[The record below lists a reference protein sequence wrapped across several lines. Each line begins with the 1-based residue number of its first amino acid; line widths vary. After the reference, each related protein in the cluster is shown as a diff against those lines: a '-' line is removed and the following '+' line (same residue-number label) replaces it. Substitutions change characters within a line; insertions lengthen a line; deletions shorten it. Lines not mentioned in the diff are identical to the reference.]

1 MLIKYKNHLCGLY
14 QIRISNTYIKPSC
27 TNSVMR
33 LLIVLLI
40 TSAFIFSNMLI
51 ATATVSASIS
61 DDYCF
66 DQDLEDSLCYETK
79 KACEKER
86 KNDLMAESKC
96 YKAID

>member
-1 MLIKYKNHLCGLY
+1 MVLY
-14 QIRISNTYIKPSC
+14 QIRISNTYIIQVVLTP
-27 TNSVMR
+27 VMR

-40 TSAFIFSNMLI
+40 TSAFIFSNMP
-51 ATATVSASIS
+51 TATVSANIS

-66 DQDLEDSLCYETK
+66 DHDLEDSLCYENKNT
-79 KACEKER
+79 CEKER

>member
-1 MLIKYKNHLCGLY
+1 MVLY
-14 QIRISNTYIKPSC
+14 QIRISNTYIIQVVLSP
-27 TNSVMR
+27 VMR

-40 TSAFIFSNMLI
+40 TSAFFFSNML
-51 ATATVSASIS
+51 TATVSGSIS

-66 DQDLEDSLCYETK
+66 DHDLEDSLCYETK

>member
-1 MLIKYKNHLCGLY
+1 MRILNLI
-14 QIRISNTYIKPSC
+14 
-27 TNSVMR
+27 
-33 LLIVLLI
+33 LLA
-40 TSAFIFSNMLI
+40 SAVIFANML
-51 ATATVSASIS
+51 TGTVSASIP

-96 YKAID
+96 YKAIE

>member
-1 MLIKYKNHLCGLY
+1 MK
-14 QIRISNTYIKPSC
+14 
-27 TNSVMR
+27 

-40 TSAFIFSNMLI
+40 TSAVIFSNML
-51 ATATVSASIS
+51 TVTISASIS

-66 DQDLEDSLCYETK
+66 DHDLEDSLCYETK
-79 KACEKER
+79 KTCETER